1 MKKFKLN
8 ENITEEALVNGIV
21 EMYVYYFNQCREFG
35 KGSEAPDYYAAV
47 GASNAVGAIALQV
60 LGGKQMFELWSAL
73 TDVPV
78 DEDSEA

>member
-21 EMYVYYFNQCREFG
+21 EMYVYYFNKCRDFG
-35 KGSEAPDYYAAV
+35 ELSEAPDYYAAV

-60 LGGKQMFELWSAL
+60 LGGKQMFELWRAL
-73 TDVPV
+73 TDVP
-78 DEDSEA
+78 EDDVPEV